1 MSTTG
6 LPSRPTSL
14 RRLILV
20 AAGFV
25 VIADQASKSAAL
37 AILGDGER
45 SFGPLRFVIVRNPG
59 GPFGVATGASLA
71 WTALTLAIVIAA
83 LVAVGTDGLHIRP
96 AVAVGAVIGGG
107 IGNLVDRL
115 VRYPGGGRGA
125 VIDWIAVDPYSRVFN
140 LADVALRVGALVLLV
155 AVLVGRSGERSAQ
168 REVEPEPPGS
178 PTSNTETS
186 NTEKKITHMVRAD
199 NPSSSPSPRRSF
211 LARLRRGAATLEAAP
226 VVDLDDESFFDAIEG
241 RVTVADF
248 WAPWCEPCKVLHP
261 LFDDLA
267 RSHSAEGELQ
277 FARVDVDASPGVA
290 TALDI
295 MSIPTLIVFDR
306 FGREIEREIGVPG
319 KRRLEQ
325 IARDA
330 RSAAALDET
339 SEEASDERGMR

>member
-1 MSTTG
+1 MSTTE
-6 LPSRPTSL
+6 LPARPTNL
-14 RRLILV
+14 RRLIFV

-45 SFGPLRFVIVRNPG
+45 SFGPFRFVIVRNPG

-71 WTALTLAIVIAA
+71 WTVLTLAIVIAA
-83 LVAVGTDGLHIRP
+83 LVAVGTDSLHIRP

-125 VIDWIAVDPYSRVFN
+125 VIDWIAIDPYSRVFN

-155 AVLVGRSGERSAQ
+155 VVFVGRSGERSAH

-178 PTSNTETS
+178 PTNDTET
-186 NTEKKITHMVRAD
+186 NDTEKTITHMIRAD
-199 NPSSSPSPRRSF
+199 HPSSPPSPRRSF
-211 LARLRRGAATLEAAP
+211 LARLRRGAATVEVAP
-226 VVDLDDESFFDAIEG
+226 VVYLDDESFFDTIEG
-241 RVTVADF
+241 HVTVADF
-248 WAPWCEPCKVLHP
+248 WAPWCEPCRMLHP

-277 FARVDVDASPGVA
+277 FARVDVDTSPRVA
-290 TALDI
+290 AALDV

-306 FGREIEREIGVPG
+306 FGHEIERETGVPG
-319 KRRLEQ
+319 KRRLEHL
-325 IARDA
+325 ARDA
-330 RSAAALDET
+330 RSAAALDEH
-339 SEEASDERGMR
+339 SEEEV